1 MALKVKD
8 LLELDSFRGIE
19 LVSGKEGLD
28 NIVCSAGIADY
39 EFVPD
44 IDYRN
49 ENAFE
54 KDSFVISSL
63 LFAKN
68 DETRILEAVKKLYE
82 FGTAAFAFKRIIFDS
97 IPQEVIEFSEEKKY
111 PIFSFG
117 EELYFENIIYDIT
130 DAVQQ
135 DDTQILSEDSIKRMI
150 DGQLSREEVYRIA
163 KSVSLLFSRYVVS
176 TYVRPE
182 SDGTDIDMTRIF
194 RNYYISKKMKQ
205 KCIVCGFDR
214 GLFIIIT
221 SPYDEEEKFRLI
233 FDEVAESLSLDLV
246 GMSVSRSGVHR
257 PYEELDRCLRE
268 SYYTY
273 IASETDGRKYDSYRE
288 TGMFRY
294 LIPNK
299 DARVFRLFSDD
310 IMKPLEG
317 KEELFTTCM
326 AFVKS
331 GGDIGKTAAACCC
344 HQNTIRYRLMKIKE
358 TVGYAEKSDMEFYA
372 DLFAA
377 VRIYLLRHKPVTE
390 K

>member
-44 IDYRN
+44 IEYRN

-205 KCIVCGFDR
+205 KCIVCGFD
-214 GLFIIIT
+214 
-221 SPYDEEEKFRLI
+221 
-233 FDEVAESLSLDLV
+233 
-246 GMSVSRSGVHR
+246 
-257 PYEELDRCLRE
+257 
-268 SYYTY
+268 
-273 IASETDGRKYDSYRE
+273 
-288 TGMFRY
+288 
-294 LIPNK
+294 
-299 DARVFRLFSDD
+299 
-310 IMKPLEG
+310 
-317 KEELFTTCM
+317 
-326 AFVKS
+326 
-331 GGDIGKTAAACCC
+331 
-344 HQNTIRYRLMKIKE
+344 
-358 TVGYAEKSDMEFYA
+358 
-372 DLFAA
+372 
-377 VRIYLLRHKPVTE
+377 
-390 K
+390 